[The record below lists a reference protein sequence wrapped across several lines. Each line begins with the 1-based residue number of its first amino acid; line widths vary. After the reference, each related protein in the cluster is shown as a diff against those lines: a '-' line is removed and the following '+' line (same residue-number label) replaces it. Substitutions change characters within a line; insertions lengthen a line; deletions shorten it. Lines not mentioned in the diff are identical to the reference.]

1 MQTKLHKVQLNK
13 GIIVLPLAYFIITRK
28 NVLVFAKN
36 MVIKFKLDPI
46 IQLI

>member
-1 MQTKLHKVQLNK
+1 MQTKLHKIQLNK

-36 MVIKFKLDPI
+36 MVIEFRLYQF
-46 IQLI
+46 IQFT